1 MFTKNQF
8 APAAIVVLFVT
19 FFLMSGSPLAA
30 ADPAGYA
37 GWDKDSPYNQLYNF
51 KDRDTFK
58 GVVKGFKTVTPL
70 PGMDPGTALLVDDGG
85 DSIVIHLCPVHYAS
99 AEGIGLRKGDKV
111 KVSGSW
117 AMVGSQ
123 EVFIAAKIKWG
134 DNAEFKVRLTS
145 DGTPF
150 WTMTPE
156 ELEREGESTLA
167 HRN

>member
-1 MFTKNQF
+1 MSAKKQF
-8 APAAIVVLFVT
+8 DTAAIGVLLVT
-19 FFLMSGSPLAA
+19 FFLLSGSPLAA
-30 ADPAGYA
+30 ADPVGYA
-37 GWDKDSPYNQLYNF
+37 GWGKDSPYNQLYNF

-70 PGMDPGTALLVDDGG
+70 PEMDPGTALLVDDSG
-85 DSIVIHLCPVHYAS
+85 DNIVIHLCPVHYAS
-99 AEGIGLRKGDKV
+99 AEETGLRKGDKV

-117 AMVGSQ
+117 AMVGDQ

-134 DNAEFKVRLTS
+134 DNSEFKVRLTS

-156 ELEREGESTLA
+156 QLAQEGGSTLA
-167 HRN
+167 NQN